1 MKTPNPQTVA
11 AIVSEINA
19 GMDERGD
26 LTAHPFYDCMRDLLH
41 MKEFRDFLGAFSMI
55 SFGDGY
61 ATEEDITVF
70 GFSAVGFMVFIVS
83 SVVAYLFVKV
93 EAR

>member
-19 GMDERGD
+19 GMDESGD

-70 GFSAVGFMVFIVS
+70 GLG
-83 SVVAYLFVKV
+83 LFVAGIRV
-93 EAR
+93 GRADAFSMEDFV